1 MVQPPGLALR
11 QGVGFK
17 GQAAGAC
24 TGAPV
29 AAAPAQKGGHIALAA
44 HAHAQRTVDE
54 ALGLDAA
61 VLCDVL
67 HLGQAQFPRQH
78 HPGKAQFF
86 QFQCALQAVHAHLG
100 GSVARQLRRDPADQG
115 RHRQILTDDSI
126 GPAGSN
132 GTNGGFQRGQLSAVH
147 RGVQGHM
154 HRNTPGMAE
163 AHRFFQRIFVK
174 IAGAGAGIKACKAQI
189 YRVRAAEHRCTK
201 HFLIAHRGKDLDLRH
216 SSPSSGLQPRS
227 SSFRPSC

>member
-54 ALGLDAA
+54 ALSLDAA

-67 HLGQAQFPRQH
+67 HLGQAQLTRQH
-78 HPGKAQFF
+78 HPGKAQLL
-86 QFQCALQAVHAHLG
+86 QFQSALQGVDAHLG
-100 GSVARQLRRDPADQG
+100 RAVPGQLRGD
-115 RHRQILTDDSI
+115 LT
-126 GPAGSN
+126 N
-132 GTNGGFQRGQLSAVH
+132 
-147 RGVQGHM
+147 
-154 HRNTPGMAE
+154 
-163 AHRFFQRIFVK
+163 
-174 IAGAGAGIKACKAQI
+174 
-189 YRVRAAEHRCTK
+189 
-201 HFLIAHRGKDLDLRH
+201 
-216 SSPSSGLQPRS
+216 
-227 SSFRPSC
+227 